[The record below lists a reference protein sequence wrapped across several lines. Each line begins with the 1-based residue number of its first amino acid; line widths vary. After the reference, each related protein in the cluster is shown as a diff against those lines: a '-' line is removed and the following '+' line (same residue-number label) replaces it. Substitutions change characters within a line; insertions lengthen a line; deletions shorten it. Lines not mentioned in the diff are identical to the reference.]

1 MRLLALLPLL
11 GERHRVLVAHLN
23 ALRRLLRD
31 RSIEDVGAVV
41 HDGRGEI
48 LHQERLHA
56 RLLVGR
62 RRRDGERLPSVQ
74 VHVVLHVLDPR
85 VVQLQLGRAR
95 ALGHAARLRL
105 SFRLGALLRLREAD
119 LQRLEEVGAL
129 HLLELLRQLL
139 ELLVLDF
146 RGHVCLF
153 ACLLV
158 CLLVCLLA
166 LAGVL
171 QILLPWR
178 RLFLWGVG
186 AFNFFLKLTCFGHGG
201 GP

>member
-62 RRRDGERLPSVQ
+62 RRRDGERLPSVL

-95 ALGHAARLRL
+95 AHGHAARLRL
-105 SFRLGALLRLREAD
+105 SFRLGFRALLRLREAD

-146 RGHVCLF
+146 RGH
-153 ACLLV
+153 ACLLAG
-158 CLLVCLLA
+158 LLA
-166 LAGVL
+166 GLLACACWGASDSTSLATAFSMGGRRFQFFSEIDVL
-171 QILLPWR
+171 WA
-178 RLFLWGVG
+178 W
-186 AFNFFLKLTCFGHGG
+186 G